1 MIKWPVGLPIVC
13 IKSFKG
19 VNKIGVPLDYR
30 PPQKDEIFTYD
41 GLGDFDDF
49 YSCWYIYLKEF
60 SRPKRFNA
68 SHFRPV
74 QDVLKEYTE
83 QLVKELEEEIEV
95 EVHI

>member
-1 MIKWPVGLPIVC
+1 MIKWQVGTKIAC
-13 IKSFKG
+13 IKSFRG
-19 VNKIGVPLDYR
+19 VNKIGVPLDYK

-74 QDVLKEYTE
+74 DDIHKEMTE
-83 QLVKELEEEIEV
+83 ELVKELEEEMV
-95 EVHI
+95 EEFV